1 MERRESAGALHLSE
15 LRMVLVGGQR
25 VGKSS
30 SGNTILGMTAFDAE
44 RGFERCV
51 RKQAEVAGRSVVV
64 TDTPGWDKLRAE
76 DTPTRI
82 RTEILNSISV
92 CAPGP
97 HAFLLVIPV
106 GDFSEQQRQGAENM
120 LTTIGA
126 AVWRHT
132 IVLLTWGAELGSRA
146 VEEFLEIQPHLKA
159 LVEKC
164 GGHVYVLDNKSWTD
178 KPQTDELFRRV
189 EELVEENCGVHFS
202 TDTNYMYSKL
212 EASKKELEELR
223 EQHER
228 DVMKMKT
235 DLIFEVKEKEK
246 VLENLK
252 HDHEVQL
259 MEKDRDAEELRTLLE
274 EKIMAKEGK
283 IQELKSLY
291 EGQLKEKDHLLE
303 DLRLQNKEKMMEK
316 ASEVEGLKAQIRA
329 SMMEMQAEVE
339 ELEQQCR
346 KMTEE
351 QAVKDSQI
359 EQLEKNLKEHAKMLE
374 DREKDLA
381 EMKLQ
386 NNEQAKAKMQELAE
400 LEKDV
405 EKMKAQFVE
414 MKNEIQEVKV
424 QREEKERDLHQA
436 KASCEELRD
445 EVEQLEQLCR
455 ERQDKINS
463 LKLTQRQKDEEISG
477 LKVAGSSLLDKNK
490 QAEERLKETQQLLRE
505 SENKLDEL
513 KQNYSRSLRRF
524 RLNLEDMT
532 RGLKETELE
541 METDESKLS
550 LGKRRSSKEFLHPI
564 MGSGAAGSSRG
575 SSRVTQS
582 GSAVGSSRHRS
593 DHITH
598 IKP

>member
-1 MERRESAGALHLSE
+1 
-15 LRMVLVGGQR
+15 MVLLGGQR

-30 SGNTILGMTAFDAE
+30 SGNTILGTTAFDAE

-76 DTPTRI
+76 DTPARI
-82 RTEILNSISV
+82 RAEILGSISH

-97 HAFLLVIPV
+97 HAFLLVIPT

-120 LTTIGA
+120 LATVGA

-132 IVLLTWGAELGSRA
+132 IVLLTWGAELGPKAIR
-146 VEEFLEIQPHLKA
+146 EFLEIQPALKA

-164 GGHVYVLDNKSWTD
+164 GGRVYVLDNKSWTD

-189 EELVEENCGVHFS
+189 EELVEENSGVHFS
-202 TDTNYMYSKL
+202 TDANYMYSKL
-212 EASKKELEELR
+212 ETHRKELEELR

-228 DVMKMKT
+228 EIMTMRT
-235 DLIFEVKEKEK
+235 DLVFEIKEKDEA
-246 VLENLK
+246 LENLK

-259 MEKDRDAEELRTLLE
+259 MEKDRAVEELRTLLE
-274 EKIMAKEGK
+274 EKIMEKEGE

-291 EGQLKEKDHLLE
+291 EDQLKEKDHLLE
-303 DLRLQNKEKMMEK
+303 ELRSQNEEKMMEK
-316 ASEVEGLKAQIRA
+316 AREIEELKAQNTA
-329 SMMEMQAEVE
+329 SIETQAKVE

-346 KMTEE
+346 KMTAE
-351 QAVKDSQI
+351 QAGKDSKL
-359 EQLEKNLKEHAKMLE
+359 EQLEKNLKEHEKMLE
-374 DREKDLA
+374 DKEKDLA
-381 EMKLQ
+381 KMKLQ
-386 NNEQAKAKMQELAE
+386 NDKQAKAKMHEMAE

-414 MKNEIQEVKV
+414 MNNEIQEARL
-424 QREEKERDLHQA
+424 QCEEKEKALQQA
-436 KASCEELRD
+436 EASCEEKRG

-455 ERQDKINS
+455 DRQDKIS
-463 LKLTQRQKDEEISG
+463 LLKLTQRQKDAEISG
-477 LKVAGSSLLDKNK
+477 LKLEGSSLKNQK
-490 QAEERLKETQQLLRE
+490 VQAEERLRETQQLLRE
-505 SENKLDEL
+505 TESKLDEL
-513 KQNYSRSLRRF
+513 KQSYSRSLRRF

-550 LGKRRSSKEFLHPI
+550 LGKRRSSKEFTHPI
-564 MGSGAAGSSRG
+564 MGSGAADSSRG
-575 SSRVTQS
+575 SSRVTQRS
-582 GSAVGSSRHRS
+582 ERLASGSSRQR
-593 DHITH
+593 TGLL
-598 IKP
+598 

>member
-1 MERRESAGALHLSE
+1 MERQESVGAPRLSE
-15 LRMVLVGGQR
+15 LRVVLLGGQR

-30 SGNTILGMTAFDAE
+30 SGNTILGTTAFDAE

-76 DTPTRI
+76 DTPARI
-82 RTEILNSISV
+82 RAEILESISH

-97 HAFLLVIPV
+97 HAFLLVIPT

-132 IVLLTWGAELGSRA
+132 IVLLTWGAELGPKA
-146 VEEFLEIQPHLKA
+146 VEEFLEIQPALKA

-164 GGHVYVLDNKSWTD
+164 GGRVYVLDNKSWTD
-178 KPQTDELFRRV
+178 KPQTDGLFRRV
-189 EELVEENCGVHFS
+189 EELVEENSGVHFS
-202 TDTNYMYSKL
+202 TDANYMYSKL
-212 EASKKELEELR
+212 EARRKELEELQ

-228 DVMKMKT
+228 EIMKMT
-235 DLIFEVKEKEK
+235 TGFLFAIKEKDK
-246 VLENLK
+246 ILENLK

-259 MEKDRDAEELRTLLE
+259 MEKDRAVEELRTLLE
-274 EKIMAKEGK
+274 ERIMAKEGE
-283 IQELKSLY
+283 IQELKLHF
-291 EGQLKEKDHLLE
+291 EGQLKEKDYLLE
-303 DLRLQNKEKMMEK
+303 ELRSQIDEKMEK
-316 ASEVEGLKAQIRA
+316 ASEIEELKVQNRA
-329 SMMEMQAEVE
+329 SMMEMQAKVE

-346 KMTEE
+346 KMTAE
-351 QAVKDSQI
+351 QAGKDSKI
-359 EQLEKNLKEHAKMLE
+359 EQLEKNLKEHEKMLE
-374 DREKDLA
+374 DKEENLA

-386 NNEQAKAKMQELAE
+386 SDKQAKAKMHEMAE

-414 MKNEIQEVKV
+414 MNNEVQEVRV
-424 QREEKERDLHQA
+424 QCEEKESALHQA
-436 KASCEELRD
+436 EASCEELRG

-463 LKLTQRQKDEEISG
+463 LKLAQRQKDEEISG
-477 LKVAGSSLLDKNK
+477 LKIVGSSLKDKNI
-490 QAEERLKETQQLLRE
+490 QTEQHLKETQQLLRE
-505 SENKLDEL
+505 TESELVEL

-524 RLNLEDMT
+524 RLNLEDVT

-550 LGKRRSSKEFLHPI
+550 MGKRRSSKEFTHPI

-575 SSRVTQS
+575 SSRVTQRS
-582 GSAVGSSRHRS
+582 EHFASGSSRQRTGHL
-593 DHITH
+593 
-598 IKP
+598 